1 MKELNERI
9 IQIRK
14 EIGLSINDLDVI
26 RRRFNKIIMDRLK

>member
-14 EIGLSINDLDVI
+14 EIGFSINDLDVI